1 MKITKPVIKTILLS
15 VSLIVS
21 QQSLAQAVPDCTVPE
36 CQPLGHIGP
45 MELSNTDLRNG
56 AKGYRGWFENGS
68 WQGDLIEYDVSSGGG
83 ISTSIDLTGASPA
96 QSVGGS
102 NWSAHVRFAETA
114 DSSSHWNDGID
125 GRKIIFSNN
134 YGSNQ
139 KPFRWEEL
147 KVYQKE
153 ALDNLTAVD
162 AVNNPS
168 AVLNYLRGDRSNEG
182 AGKPMRTRFSV
193 LGDIIHS
200 NPEYVGAPE
209 GVYTDPAYVLFKNTL
224 ATRSPRVYV
233 GANDGMLHAFN
244 ANTGQEE
251 WAYVP
256 SMLIPKMASL
266 SGVPY
271 AHTYFVD
278 GAITVQDA
286 VLGGD
291 WRTVLVGSLGAGG
304 RGLYALDVT
313 NPSLGTETANGGGN
327 KKILWEE
334 RAENAPG
341 DPAVGANP
349 DIGYIFD
356 ATTIAQLND
365 GKWYAV
371 FGNGIGSDNGDA
383 VLMMKPLRRDYGDST
398 VIKVR
403 TGTTFNGL
411 SAPAL
416 VDTDN
421 DGTADI
427 AWAGDIKGD
436 LWRFDLSGTSWTT
449 AYKVYDGDPSQPIT
463 TAPEVTSHPQTG
475 HIVLFG
481 TGKLYEEADLYTE
494 NPQALYGIW
503 DKGTGQTVISTDLLS
518 QELSFNTAYT
528 RFGFNEKVRTFTTTV
543 AVDYATYLGWSVE
556 LFAGERMLTPP
567 QLRAGR
573 LKATV
578 YNPNDNTNWLFEATF
593 LDGNMASNSI
603 YNLNQDTKLDEKD
616 RVNANENLDDNGAP
630 DYTDPEDIPMSW
642 KRPDGNMSQPTIA
655 SLGAGVDTM
664 FLNFLDPPLVQT
676 AIVPGGGGCTGDCAG
691 GLEGGHIDLD
701 YDIQLGGDTDDHDHE
716 YDDDVNSTNIDY
728 LDLQVQTDITAL
740 PDANLPKNQNFIPL
754 IANADFSKGA
764 TLIISRNGSTDDIRY
779 NVVEYQK
786 MLHEALAEWDG
797 ISDLTTPASDGSKS
811 LLFKVNQIDEF
822 KISFNSLALIS
833 GGLHPSV
840 TGCVQGSDYPESG
853 RWRNGALTMQLVD
866 ASHFSGLG
874 ATESALDRL
883 VVQTPVDFQEA
894 VYLTGGVGV
903 ALTKDVNGD
912 GVINALSTDYEIYGG
927 LLAKDNDEFFYE
939 STMFW
944 HFNGACYGEP
954 TWAEDYLRESQ
965 YSALAILYEQLDR
978 AGVTT
983 LDELAIKIDGLL
995 ASGCATVGASDSGDK
1010 DTKDAEPVVDPVVD
1024 PDAIVSCQAEY
1035 DQLQETYALGLLLEA
1050 NGGTITCDADGC
1062 IGDGSTGDGTGTGS
1076 GTSNATEPLTVIGG
1090 IDESG
1095 ITSGPNFTSGRR
1107 TWIDILT
1114 E

>member
-21 QQSLAQAVPDCTVPE
+21 QQSLAQDVTCIVPE

-45 MELSNTDLRNG
+45 MELSTTDLSEG

-68 WQGDLIEYDVSSGGG
+68 WQGDLIEYDVTPGGG
-83 ISTSIDLTGASPA
+83 ISTSIDLSNPSPA

-102 NWSAHVRFAETA
+102 NWSAHVRFADTA

-134 YGSNQ
+134 YGGNQ
-139 KPFRWEEL
+139 KAFRWEQL
-147 KVYQKE
+147 TTFQK
-153 ALDNLTAVD
+153 AVVDNLTAID

-168 AVLNYLRGDRSNEG
+168 RVLNFLRGDRSNEG
-182 AGKPMRTRFSV
+182 PGMSLRTRFSV

-209 GVYTDPAYVLFKNTL
+209 GIYTDQKYVDFKNL
-224 ATRSPRVYV
+224 RKSRPARVYV
-233 GANDGMLHAFN
+233 GANDGMLHAFD
-244 ANTGQEE
+244 AATGQEE
-251 WAYVP
+251 WAYIP
-256 SMLIPKMASL
+256 SMLIPKIASL
-266 SGVPY
+266 SGIPY
-271 AHTYFVD
+271 PHTYFVD

-313 NPSLGTETANGGGN
+313 NASLNTETASGGGN

-334 RAENAPG
+334 RAENTPG
-341 DPAVGANP
+341 DPSTGANP

-356 ATTIAQLND
+356 ASTIAQLDND
-365 GKWYAV
+365 LWYAV

-383 VLMMKPLRRDYGDST
+383 VLMMKLLRRDYGDST
-398 VIKVR
+398 VIKIR
-403 TGTTFNGL
+403 TGTTDNGL
-411 SAPAL
+411 AAPAL
-416 VDTDN
+416 VDIDN
-421 DGTADI
+421 NGTADI

-436 LWRFDLSGTSWTT
+436 LWRFDLTGVIPP
-449 AYKVYDGDPSQPIT
+449 YKVYDGDPSQPIT
-463 TAPEVTSHPQTG
+463 TAPDITTHPQTG
-475 HIVLFG
+475 HLVLFG
-481 TGKLYEEADLYTE
+481 TGKLYEEDDLYTE
-494 NPQALYGIW
+494 SPQTLYGIW
-503 DKGTGQTVISTDLLS
+503 DKGAGQTVLSTNLLP
-518 QELSFNTAYT
+518 QELSFNTVYS

-543 AVDYATYLGWSVE
+543 EVDYETYLGWSVE
-556 LFAGERMLTPP
+556 LFRGERMLTPP

-578 YNPNDNTNWLFEATF
+578 YNPNDGTNWLFEATF
-593 LDGNMASNSI
+593 LNGNMASNSI
-603 YNLNQDTKLDEKD
+603 YNLNQDDKLDEDD
-616 RVNANENLDDNGAP
+616 RVNPNENLDEDGAP
-630 DYTDPEDIPMSW
+630 DYSDPEDIPMSW
-642 KRPDGNMSQPTIA
+642 KRPNGNMSQPTIA
-655 SLGAGVDTM
+655 SLGSGVDTM

-676 AIVPGGGGCTGDCAG
+676 AVVPTGCTGICDG

-701 YDIQLGGDTDDHDHE
+701 YDLQLGGGTNEHDHE
-716 YDDDVNSTNIDY
+716 YDDDTGSTDIDY
-728 LDLQVQTDITAL
+728 LNLAPQTDITAVGVSSS
-740 PDANLPKNQNFIPL
+740 AEFIPL

-764 TLIISRNGSTDDIRY
+764 TLIISRNGQSGDDDIIY

-786 MLHEALAEWDG
+786 MVHKALAEWDG
-797 ISDLTTPASDGSKS
+797 ISALEDPEGRS
-811 LLFKVNQIDEF
+811 LIFKLNNIDKF
-822 KISFNSLALIS
+822 MLSFNSLALIT
-833 GGLHPSV
+833 GGLHPSN
-840 TGCVQGSDYPESG
+840 TGCVQGNDYPEKG
-853 RWRNGALTMQLVD
+853 RWRNGSLTMHLV
-866 ASHFSGLG
+866 AKSHFSTPTTLAASG
-874 ATESALDRL
+874 ESALDRL
-883 VVQTPVDFQEA
+883 AVQIPVDFQEA

-903 ALTKDVNGD
+903 ALTEDRNGD

-927 LLAKDNDEFFYE
+927 LIADEDRASSGFLYE

-944 HFNGACYGEP
+944 HFDGACYGEA
-954 TWAEDYLRESQ
+954 TWAADYLRESQ
-965 YSALAILYEQLDR
+965 FSALAILYEQLDR

-983 LDELAIKIDGLL
+983 LDELAVLIDGLL
-995 ASGCATVGASDSGDK
+995 ASGCATEGASDSGDK
-1010 DTKDAEPVVDPVVD
+1010 DDKESTEVVID
-1024 PDAIVSCQAEY
+1024 PDAPASCQAEY
-1035 DQLQETYALGLLLEA
+1035 DDLQETYALGLLLEA
-1050 NGGTITCDADGC
+1050 NGGEINCDSDGC
-1062 IGDGSTGDGTGTGS
+1062 IGDGTTGDGTGTGS

-1107 TWIDILT
+1107 TWIDILP